1 MRYYRNNSMKGNS
14 KSGRDTKAPIQSKGI
29 LGAQDTNFTIQS
41 KRTQSKGAPGGHDTC
56 VTIRSKRFLKVGEI
70 IT

>member
-1 MRYYRNNSMKGNS
+1 MKGNC
-14 KSGRDTKAPIQSKGI
+14 KSGRDTDVPIQSKGI
-29 LGAQDTNFTIQS
+29 LGAQDTNVTIQS
-41 KRTQSKGAPGGHDTC
+41 KRTQSKGASGGQDTS